1 MIRRLAHRR
10 GFVTRLEALTTL
22 PTTVLTQPEIPDPL
36 EELIRRHKVA
46 DLVGTY
52 GDPSAGD
59 PIQYDHLEIED
70 DDGVAAIE
78 VFNRAI
84 LLFLSDSPE
93 LKKIHHVCCT
103 IDDLGRARRSTSGSI

>member
-1 MIRRLAHRR
+1 MIRRIAYRR
-10 GFVTRLEALTTL
+10 GLVTRLEELSTL
-22 PTTVLTQPEIPDPL
+22 PTTVLTQPEIPNAL
-36 EELIRRHKVA
+36 EELIRRYKVG
-46 DLVGTY
+46 DLAGTY

-84 LLFLSDSPE
+84 FLFLSDSPG

-103 IDDLGRARRSTSGSI
+103 IDDLGRARRPARGGS